1 MLHAVLRPRS
11 TFDRNKKRLKMNTL
25 KTLRIQSGRK
35 QTDVAEE
42 AGISREHLSALENGR
57 HRLVPNR
64 AERLAAIY
72 GVSPADLMGYHM
84 PEDARSMKEE
94 MDSARARFEAREM
107 EYARELQTKQAEI
120 DRISEEVARL
130 QHDLKF
136 TQDVCRRLMKQNNL
150 PEETL
155 SEGENM

>member
-1 MLHAVLRPRS
+1 
-11 TFDRNKKRLKMNTL
+11 MNTL
-25 KTLRIQSGRK
+25 KKLRIQSGRK

-57 HRLVPNR
+57 HRLAPEW
-64 AERLAAIY
+64 AEKLAAIY

-94 MDSARARFEAREM
+94 MDSARARFEARER
-107 EYARELQTKQAEI
+107 EYARELQAKQAEI
-120 DRISEEVARL
+120 DRLSEEVARL

-155 SEGENM
+155 SDGENM

>member
-1 MLHAVLRPRS
+1 
-11 TFDRNKKRLKMNTL
+11 MNTL
-25 KTLRIQSGRK
+25 KKLRIQSGRK

-57 HRLVPNR
+57 HRLAPER
-64 AERLAAIY
+64 AEKLAAIY

-94 MDSARARFEAREM
+94 MDSARARFEARER
-107 EYARELQTKQAEI
+107 EYARELQAKQAEI
-120 DRISEEVARL
+120 DRLSEEVARL

-155 SEGENM
+155 SDGENM

>member
-1 MLHAVLRPRS
+1 
-11 TFDRNKKRLKMNTL
+11 MNTL

-136 TQDVCRRLMKQNNL
+136 TQDVCSRLMKQNNL